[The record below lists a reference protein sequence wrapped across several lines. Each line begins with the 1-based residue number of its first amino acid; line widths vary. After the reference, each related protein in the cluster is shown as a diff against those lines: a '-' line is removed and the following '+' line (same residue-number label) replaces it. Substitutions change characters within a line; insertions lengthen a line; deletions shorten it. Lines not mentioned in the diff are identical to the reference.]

1 MLNDTTPPFR
11 ELLLNRLPPPD
22 DRDYVRVVMR
32 LKQREALAVVESA
45 IKIDGLDFGV
55 KAVEDTEELSEDAFV
70 YSDRYDTLRGYKEY
84 GEESG
89 ESVND

>member
-1 MLNDTTPPFR
+1 
-11 ELLLNRLPPPD
+11 
-22 DRDYVRVVMR
+22 MR

-84 GEESG
+84 GKESG